1 MKVKKNQNASIFL
14 ATYWNLS
21 QNPDDLEYIN
31 ELEIWW
37 IWVIFFH
44 QKSFVYAK
52 TIFFRFKFGKILPK

>member
-1 MKVKKNQNASIFL
+1 L